1 MIRILQFTNPWI
13 LLFLALAIASPVPL
27 RVAAQSPRPNNQSLP
42 TNWGA
47 YEPDGNIGSPGRRE
61 GGGTRGPC
69 VQKSANDKVMPL
81 VPVNGFGTTT
91 AEYPTFSVYLPPLL
105 PESNPEIEFVL
116 KTPAE
121 EEKKIP
127 AKEIYKT
134 KFKINR
140 GAGIIS
146 FSLPNTSNLPALELN
161 KNYLW
166 SVTLICDPEA
176 VDSGDLTGNEVASGA
191 IRRVTPKPNVQ
202 QELATA
208 KSAIDRVT
216 IYAKAGIWY
225 DALSN
230 LAELRRRN
238 PNDPMVIRDWQE
250 LLKSVGME
258 KLAQEPLSQPVVGR
272 NQLNSSVSGDN

>member
-13 LLFLALAIASPVPL
+13 LLFLALAIASPVPI

-69 VQKSANDKVMPL
+69 IQNSANDKVMAL

-91 AEYPTFSVYLPPLL
+91 AEYPTFSVYLPPLSL
-105 PESNPEIEFVL
+105 ETEPEIEFVL
-116 KTPAE
+116 KTPQQ
-121 EEKKIP
+121 
-127 AKEIYKT
+127 KEIYKT

-140 GAGIIS
+140 GVGIIS
-146 FSLPNTSNLPALELN
+146 FSLPHTSNLPALELN
-161 KNYLW
+161 KNYFW
-166 SVTLICDPEA
+166 SVTLICSPED
-176 VDSGDLTGNEVASGA
+176 VNIGDLSGNKVVSGV
-191 IRRVTPKPNVQ
+191 IRRVTPNANVL
-202 QELATA
+202 QELERAE
-208 KSAIDRVT
+208 SWRDRVI

-230 LAELRRRN
+230 LAEMRRRN
-238 PNDPMVIRDWQE
+238 PNDPIVVRDWQQ

-258 KLAQEPLSQPVVGR
+258 KLAQEPIMQPVVGR
-272 NQLNSSVSGDN
+272 NQLSSAVSREY

>member
-13 LLFLALAIASPVPL
+13 LLFLALAIASPVPF
-27 RVAAQSPRPNNQSLP
+27 RVAAQSPRPNDQSLP
-42 TNWGA
+42 TNWDA

-69 VQKSANDKVMPL
+69 IRHSVNDKVMAL

-91 AEYPTFSVYLPPLL
+91 AEYPTVSVYLPPLSL
-105 PESNPEIEFVL
+105 ETEPEIEFVL
-116 KTPAE
+116 KTPQQT
-121 EEKKIP
+121 
-127 AKEIYKT
+127 EIYKT
-134 KFKINR
+134 KFKINQ
-140 GAGIIS
+140 GVGIMS

-161 KNYLW
+161 KNYFW
-166 SVTLICDPEA
+166 SVTLICNPED
-176 VDSGDLTGNEVASGA
+176 VNLGDLSGNKVVSGV
-191 IRRVTPKPNVQ
+191 IRRVTPNANVQ

-208 KSAIDRVT
+208 ESLRDRVI

-230 LAELRRRN
+230 LAEMRRRN
-238 PNDPMVIRDWQE
+238 PNDPIVVSDWQQ

-258 KLAQEPLSQPVVGR
+258 KLAQEPIMQPVVGR
-272 NQLNSSVSGDN
+272 NQLSSAMSRDY